1 MTGRMTETEFARKF
15 EEFGRSKN
23 MPLKDILTHRDAIAQ
38 RVLHKCACEKKT
50 DAEKEQLLWLYF
62 VGFSS
67 QFGPALPP
75 GTRPLAEADDS
86 E

>member
-1 MTGRMTETEFARKF
+1 MAGRMTESEFSRKF

-23 MPLKDILTHRDAIAQ
+23 MPLKDILVQRDAIAQ

-50 DAEKEQLLWLYF
+50 ADEKEQLLWLYF

-67 QFGPALPP
+67 QFGAALPP
-75 GTRPLAEADDS
+75 GTRPLVEADDS

>member
-1 MTGRMTETEFARKF
+1 MAGRMTEAEFSRKF

-23 MPLKDILTHRDAIAQ
+23 MPLRDICIQKEAIAQ
-38 RVLHKCACEKKT
+38 RVIHKCVNENKT

-62 VGFSS
+62 TGFSS

-75 GTRPLAEADDS
+75 GTRPLVEADDS

>member
-1 MTGRMTETEFARKF
+1 MTGRMTESEFSRKF

-23 MPLKDILTHRDAIAQ
+23 MPLRDICIQKEAIAQ
-38 RVLHKCACEKKT
+38 RVIHKCARENKSE
-50 DAEKEQLLWLYF
+50 AEKEQLLWLYF

-67 QFGPALPP
+67 QFGAALPP
-75 GTRPLAEADDS
+75 GTQPLAEGDDS

>member
-1 MTGRMTETEFARKF
+1 MTETEFSRKF

-23 MPLKDILTHRDAIAQ
+23 MPLRDILTQREAIAQ
-38 RVLHKCACEKKT
+38 RVIHKCACEKKT
-50 DAEKEQLLWLYF
+50 IEEKEQLLWLYF

-67 QFGPALPP
+67 QFGAALPP
-75 GTRPLAEADDS
+75 GSRALAETDDS

>member
-1 MTGRMTETEFARKF
+1 MTETEFSRKF

-23 MPLKDILTHRDAIAQ
+23 MPLKDILIQREAIAQ
-38 RVLHKCACEKKT
+38 RVMHKCACEKKSEI
-50 DAEKEQLLWLYF
+50 EKEQLLWLYF

-67 QFGPALPP
+67 QFGAALPP
-75 GTRPLAEADDS
+75 GTKPLTEGSDS